1 MVLRWRN
8 YLLTRVAY
16 SGSYYQG
23 VGLSVLLPYEMLQV
37 SKASGHFDF
46 DAWWCITST
55 RETIIH
61 VNLCM
66 PCLHIQFPHK
76 DHAKC
81 FIWKQKQ
88 HRFLLV
94 NPTMNN
100 YVVELFVVV
109 VVFFFPPLHKLLV
122 KICIC
127 LMDIIQEWGASTVM
141 YMKNMFQYTKTI
153 IFWVKRLKYQQVLF
167 ELDCFHGALYCC
179 ARYSI
184 VQYQDVIFKTY
195 H

>member
-1 MVLRWRN
+1 MTQKQHKSMVLRWRN

-55 RETIIH
+55 HETIIH

-109 VVFFFPPLHKLLV
+109 VVFFFFSLHFTSSQSKFV
-122 KICIC
+122 FVSWISFRNG
-127 LMDIIQEWGASTVM
+127 E
-141 YMKNMFQYTKTI
+141 
-153 IFWVKRLKYQQVLF
+153 QVRS
-167 ELDCFHGALYCC
+167 C
-179 ARYSI
+179 
-184 VQYQDVIFKTY
+184 T
-195 H
+195 